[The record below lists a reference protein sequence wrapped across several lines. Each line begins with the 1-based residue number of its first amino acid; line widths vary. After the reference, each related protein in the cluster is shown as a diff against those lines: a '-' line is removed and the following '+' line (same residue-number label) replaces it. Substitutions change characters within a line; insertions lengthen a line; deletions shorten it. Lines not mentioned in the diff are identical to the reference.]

1 MKGWADMEEYGI
13 IRRPIVTEKG
23 TILRDENNQLLFEVD
38 SRSNKSEIKKA
49 VEKLFK
55 VKVLS
60 VQTQNR
66 LGKRKR
72 LGKFVGRRKN
82 WKKAIVTLKEGDRVD
97 YFEGV

>member
-1 MKGWADMEEYGI
+1 MEAYQTLL
-13 IRRPIVTEKG
+13 RPVITEKG
-23 TILRDENNQLLFEVD
+23 TTLKDENNQIIFEVD
-38 SRSNKSEIKKA
+38 PRSNKSEIKKA

-60 VQTQNR
+60 VHTQNR

-72 LGKFVGRRKN
+72 LGRTIGRRKN
-82 WKKAIVTLKEGDRVD
+82 WKKAIVTLREGDRVE

>member
-1 MKGWADMEEYGI
+1 MEEYGI

>member
-1 MKGWADMEEYGI
+1 MEEYGI

-49 VEKLFK
+49 IEKLFK